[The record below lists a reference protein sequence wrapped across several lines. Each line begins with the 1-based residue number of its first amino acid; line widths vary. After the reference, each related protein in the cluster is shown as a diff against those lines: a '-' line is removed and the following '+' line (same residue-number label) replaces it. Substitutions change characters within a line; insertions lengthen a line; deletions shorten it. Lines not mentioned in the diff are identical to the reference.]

1 MKIEQKLLNIISK
14 KGATT
19 IDSLVAQLN
28 ISRQYAHIIVKK
40 LVEKGVLLKMGTAP
54 HVFYSLNNNIV
65 SSIKSVIPYYK
76 EQFLNEHFLI
86 VDALGNK
93 LQGLN
98 AMQYWCDNQKLPLE
112 KTIDEF
118 ITTRKNYLSFYNQEH
133 LIDGLKKLQTTKGI
147 GELGVDE
154 LYYLDFY
161 AIERFGKTHLGCL
174 MHYAKQGQNKK
185 LMKTIVSEIKN
196 RVDNFIIQHQVDSIL
211 YVPPTIKRK
220 VQIMDYFEKELQLNL
235 PKISIKK
242 INNEIVIPQKALSK
256 LFERV
261 ANAKNTFFVPDQKK
275 YNRVLII
282 DDAIGSG
289 ATINEIALKL
299 KANKIAKHI
308 IGMAV
313 TGSYKGFEVI
323 SEI

>member
-1 MKIEQKLLNIISK
+1 MKTEQKLLKLIDENEALGIDVLASK
-14 KGATT
+14 LK
-19 IDSLVAQLN
+19 
-28 ISRQYAHIIVKK
+28 ISRQYVHILVKK
-40 LVEKGVLLKMGTAP
+40 LVESGELMKMGTAP
-54 HVFYSLNNNIV
+54 HVYYSLNKQNKHTL
-65 SSIKSVIPYYK
+65 SSIIPYQK
-76 EQFLNEHFLI
+76 ELFLNEHFLL

-93 LQGLN
+93 LKGLE
-98 AMQYWCDNQKLPLE
+98 AMRYWCDNQMIPLE

-118 ITTRKNYLSFYNQEH
+118 ILTRGKYLSFYNDEH
-133 LIDGLKKLQTTKGI
+133 LINGISKLKNTKGI

-161 AIERFGKTHLGCL
+161 AVERFGKTHLGCL

-185 LMKTIVSEIKN
+185 LMKIIVDEIKN
-196 RVDNFIIQHQVDSIL
+196 RLLNFIVIHQIDAL
-211 YVPPTIKRK
+211 LFVPPTIKRK
-220 VQIMDYFEKELQLNL
+220 VQIMNYFEKELELNL
-235 PKISIKK
+235 PSISIQKIS
-242 INNEIVIPQKALSK
+242 NEIIIPQKALAK

-261 ANAKNTFFVPDQKK
+261 ANAKNTFIVPNQKK
-275 YNRVLII
+275 YKNVLII

-299 KANKIAKHI
+299 KSKKIAEKI
-308 IGMAV
+308 TGIAV